1 MERVAVDVEGLH
13 LGIANLDAL
22 LVGARVERT
31 LDLQASLG
39 RGRRNQLDDGQSVRQ
54 RSATPAL
61 RDMAEQAVL
70 DLVPLR
76 STRRIVMDVDHKL
89 RRIGELLQLDFP
101 QPHRAPFEPP
111 QSAVIV
117 SSLACG
123 YRSRPIPS
131 SQRRIEATANSA
143 VSLVIPTL
151 TQPALAVT
159 SYTP

>member
-1 MERVAVDVEGLH
+1 MTLVSVTANHSFGGEVEASNTPTIRRLTPSCRHQLPRIALERVAVDVEGLH

-101 QPHRAPFEPP
+101 QPQRSIRAA
-111 QSAVIV
+111 AVGRDRQ
-117 SSLACG
+117 LAG
-123 YRSRPIPS
+123 M
-131 SQRRIEATANSA
+131 
-143 VSLVIPTL
+143 
-151 TQPALAVT
+151 
-159 SYTP
+159 

>member
-39 RGRRNQLDDGQSVRQ
+39 RGRRDQLDDGQSVRQ

-76 STRRIVMDVDHKL
+76 S
-89 RRIGELLQLDFP
+89 
-101 QPHRAPFEPP
+101 
-111 QSAVIV
+111 
-117 SSLACG
+117 
-123 YRSRPIPS
+123 SRGK
-131 SQRRIEATANSA
+131 T
-143 VSLVIPTL
+143 
-151 TQPALAVT
+151 PALARLHQLNREHDGDRAPRLSCEAVAKCCNGAALD
-159 SYTP
+159 SRWNDGSS

>member
-39 RGRRNQLDDGQSVRQ
+39 RGRRDQLDDGQSVRQ
-54 RSATPAL
+54 RSAAPAL

-76 STRRIVMDVDHKL
+76 STRRIEMDVDHKL

-101 QPHRAPFEPP
+101 QPHARSIRIPFVRSGPRGSVCAEAMRF
-111 QSAVIV
+111 SV
-117 SSLACG
+117 SLPA
-123 YRSRPIPS
+123 RLPL
-131 SQRRIEATANSA
+131 QRRLRQSMG
-143 VSLVIPTL
+143 
-151 TQPALAVT
+151 
-159 SYTP
+159 

>member
-1 MERVAVDVEGLH
+1 MERVAIDVEGLH

-39 RGRRNQLDDGQSVRQ
+39 RGRRDQLDDGQSVRQ

-89 RRIGELLQLDFP
+89 RRIGFTNALNPGAILTNLQKHVGGRLVTP
-101 QPHRAPFEPP
+101 PEKQKNVATRLCRAD
-111 QSAVIV
+111 VC
-117 SSLACG
+117 SL
-123 YRSRPIPS
+123 R
-131 SQRRIEATANSA
+131 
-143 VSLVIPTL
+143 L
-151 TQPALAVT
+151 
-159 SYTP
+159 